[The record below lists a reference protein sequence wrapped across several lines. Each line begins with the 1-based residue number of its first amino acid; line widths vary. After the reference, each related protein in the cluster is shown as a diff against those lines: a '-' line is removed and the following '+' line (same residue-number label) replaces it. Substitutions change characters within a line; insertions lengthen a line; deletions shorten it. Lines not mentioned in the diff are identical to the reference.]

1 MQILNEFAKAKKSND
16 LMSLG
21 MDITDIQ
28 GRSPEEWTQIVDEF
42 AKAKSI
48 EVDFFRPL
56 SHGLHLRR
64 ALLANK
70 VEKSKN

>member
-28 GRSPEEWTQIVDEF
+28 GWSPEE
-42 AKAKSI
+42 
-48 EVDFFRPL
+48 
-56 SHGLHLRR
+56 
-64 ALLANK
+64 
-70 VEKSKN
+70 